1 MMPVGSQTFGME
13 KKQVIRCFQV
23 MDFQM
28 NVTRDKHLQSFGESK
43 SRKAD

>member
-1 MMPVGSQTFGME
+1 
-13 KKQVIRCFQV
+13 

-43 SRKAD
+43 SRKADWEMEA